1 MKKEKKKR
9 KKKLVKNRIKS
20 LLLPILVIKV
30 IFIMN
35 LKEKILIKRFIL
47 ETLGTILGA
56 FVMAVAISLF
66 LLPNKLSSGGV
77 AGIATITYYL
87 FGVPMGISML
97 VINVPL
103 FLMSILKIG
112 KKFFVESIIGT
123 ISLSVFID
131 ILDKVTPLTEDKFL
145 ACIYG
150 GILMGVGTAIILK
163 SNSSTGGTDLFSYI
177 ARIYKPTMKVG
188 EIIFLIDIA
197 IVGLNMIFLREIE
210 IGLYSAIAIYL
221 MGKIIDILFEGIYF
235 TKLIYIVSDKAEEI
249 AKEIGKTIGRGTTG
263 IYGKGMYT
271 NTDKLI
277 LMCAVTRK
285 DVGKTIQIIRKI
297 DKRSFVIITNSR
309 EVLGLGFKNE

>member
-1 MKKEKKKR
+1 MIFHKE
-9 KKKLVKNRIKS
+9 LWFLWNRIKS
-20 LLLPILVIKV
+20 PEITNNSNKGD
-30 IFIMN
+30 FIMN
-35 LKEKILIKRFIL
+35 LKEKILIKRFIW
-47 ETLGTILGA
+47 EILGTILGA
-56 FVMAVAISLF
+56 FIIAVAVSLF

-77 AGIATITYYL
+77 AGLATITYYL
-87 FGVPMGISML
+87 FHMSMGISML
-97 VINVPL
+97 IINVPL

-112 KKFFVESIIGT
+112 KIFFVKSVIGT
-123 ISLSVFID
+123 IALSVFID
-131 ILDKVTPLTEDKFL
+131 ILDKTIPLTEDKFL

-177 ARIYKPTMKVG
+177 AKVYKPTLKVG

-197 IVGLNMIFLREIE
+197 IVILNMFFLKEIE

-235 TKLIYIVSDKAEEI
+235 TKLIYIVSEKAEEI
-249 AKEIGKTIGRGTTG
+249 AKEIGSTIGRGTTG

-271 NTDKLI
+271 NSDKLI

-285 DVGKTIQIIRKI
+285 DLGNTIQIIRRI

-309 EVLGLGFKNE
+309 EVLGLGFKA